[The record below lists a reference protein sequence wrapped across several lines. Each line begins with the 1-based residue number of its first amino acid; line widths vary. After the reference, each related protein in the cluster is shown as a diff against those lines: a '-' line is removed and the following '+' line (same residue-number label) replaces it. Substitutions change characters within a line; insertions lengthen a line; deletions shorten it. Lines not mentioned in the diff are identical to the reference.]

1 MAERKRWFH
10 SLLELPVRLLV
21 KGTPIPESP
30 VEEHLLDPEK
40 PIVYLLKDDSHTD
53 KVALARR
60 CKALGLPDPFEPLQ
74 IDGREQSR
82 VISVEKASRWLNS
95 DDAGLPFRTQVLGI
109 LEAHRRSDE
118 LDVQIVPTGVYWG
131 RAPGKEKPSLLAGL
145 GDKSSPNWFRKMML
159 VLLLGRDSFIR
170 FSKPV
175 SLRQMADDF
184 GINDRTAHRIV
195 RVARVHFYR
204 QRLMVTGPRLADR
217 QAMFEQIVATPAMR
231 KAIAEEVQA
240 KSKSEEDARAEAIK
254 YLDEIAANYSSN
266 MIRVVDR
273 IMTWLWNR
281 IYRGIKVSNAE
292 QVRTLAQSGHELV
305 YVPCHRS
312 HMDYLLLSYV
322 LYYEGLVP
330 PHIAAGVNLNFWPAG
345 PLFRR
350 GGAFFMRRSFRG
362 NKLYSAVFREYL
374 ALLFQKGYS
383 VEYFTEG
390 GRSRTGRLLPPK
402 TGMLAMTV
410 QTLLRGGCDRPITLV
425 PVYLGYEHVMEIGTY
440 MKELKGKR
448 KEKESA
454 WQVLSAVR
462 KLRNFGLGYVNFG
475 KPISLTNF
483 MNDKAP
489 EWRDSINELEVQKPS
504 WLTPTVNQLSQQVM
518 REINN
523 AGALN
528 PINLCALSLL
538 CAEQRSLSRKALE
551 AQITLY
557 LELIRQVP
565 YHSQTTVPEEDAKAL
580 VSHAIELD
588 KFSVVEDGIGEII
601 SLEGKNAV
609 LMTYYRNNI
618 IHMFALPSL
627 IASCVLR
634 HRQLSEESLYR
645 TVSEIYPMLKAE
657 LFMDWDEEGL
667 KQQFAG
673 QLNALENLGLITRKG
688 ELLQVPE
695 HRSSKR
701 NQLILLANIIQE
713 TLQRYTITLAQ
724 LTHNPGLERGQL
736 ESSSQKIA
744 ERLASLHGISA
755 PEFFDK
761 KVFSI
766 FISSLR
772 EGGYMDEAEGPAKI
786 KSLHQTISMLLATEV
801 HQTIDEAVA

>member
-1 MAERKRWFH
+1 MAERKRWYH
-10 SLLELPVRLLV
+10 SLLEWPVRLLV
-21 KGTPIPESP
+21 KGTPIPENP
-30 VEEHLLDPEK
+30 IEEHGLVPEK
-40 PIVYLLKDDSHTD
+40 PVIYVLQEDSATD
-53 KVALARR
+53 RVALARR
-60 CKALGLPDPFEPLQ
+60 CAALEMPDPFEPVE
-74 IDGREQSR
+74 INGRLQSR
-82 VISVEKASRWLNS
+82 IICVDQAKSWFNKEEA
-95 DDAGLPFRTQVLGI
+95 DLPFRKQVLSL
-109 LEAHRRSDE
+109 LEAHRRDEE
-118 LDVQIVPTGVYWG
+118 LDVQLVPTGIYWG
-131 RAPGKEKPSLLAGL
+131 RAPGHEKPSLLAGL
-145 GDKSSPNWFRKMML
+145 GDKGSPNWFRKMIM
-159 VLLLGRDSFIR
+159 VLFLGRDSFIR

-175 SLRQMADDF
+175 SLRRMANDF
-184 GINDRTAHRIV
+184 GIDDRTAHRVV

-217 QAMFEQIVATPAMR
+217 QAMFQQLLTTPAMR
-231 KAIAEEVQA
+231 KAINDEVQA
-240 KSKSEEDARAEAIK
+240 KGKSEQAVKEEAVK
-254 YLDEIAANYSSN
+254 YMDEIAANYSSN
-266 MIRVVDR
+266 LIRILDR
-273 IMTWLWNR
+273 FMTWLWNR
-281 IYRGIKVSNAE
+281 IYRGIKVNNSE
-292 QVRTLAQSGHELV
+292 KVRNLAQSGHELV

-330 PHIAAGVNLNFWPAG
+330 PHIAAGINLNFWPAG
-345 PLFRR
+345 PIFRR

-362 NKLYSAVFREYL
+362 NKLYSTVFREYL

-410 QTLLRGGCDRPITLV
+410 QTLLRGGCERPITLV

-448 KEKESA
+448 KQKESA
-454 WQVLSAVR
+454 WQVLGAVR

-475 KPISLTNF
+475 DPIPLTSF
-483 MNDKAP
+483 MNQHAP
-489 EWRDSINELEVQKPS
+489 EWRDSINELEAQKPS
-504 WLTPTVNQLSQQVM
+504 WLTPTVNQLSQRVM

-528 PINLCALSLL
+528 AINLCALTLL

-557 LELIRQVP
+557 LALAKAVP
-565 YHSQTTVPEEDAKAL
+565 YHPQSTLPEGDASSLVTHAL
-580 VSHAIELD
+580 EMD
-588 KFSVVEDGIGEII
+588 KFAVQEDGLGEII

-627 IASCVLR
+627 IACNVLR
-634 HRQLSEESLYR
+634 HRQISVESLKR
-645 TVSEIYPMLKAE
+645 TVCEVYPMLKAE
-657 LFMDWDEEGL
+657 LFMDWDDEALSSQFE
-667 KQQFAG
+667 QQ
-673 QLNALENLGLITRKG
+673 LTALEQLGLLIRQG
-688 ELLQVPE
+688 ELLQVPP
-695 HRSSKR
+695 HQSSKR
-701 NQLILLANIIQE
+701 NQLILLANVIQE
-713 TLQRYTITLAQ
+713 TLQRYCITLAQ
-724 LTHNPGLERGQL
+724 LTRNPSLERGQL

-744 ERLASLHGISA
+744 ERLSALHGISA

-772 EGGYMDEAEGPAKI
+772 EQGYIGEDGDHQRLS
-786 KSLHQTISMLLATEV
+786 SLHQQLSMLLATEIA
-801 HQTIDEAVA
+801 QTIEEAVA

>member
-551 AQITLY
+551 AQIALY

>member
-21 KGTPIPESP
+21 KGTPIPERP

-292 QVRTLAQSGHELV
+292 QVRSLAQSGHELV

-551 AQITLY
+551 AQIALY